1 MRIFKLDFLTWNQ
14 FFSNKILGIYF
25 YNIEISTKKIQNQV
39 QIKKKSEKD
48 KNIIF
53 LIYSLSKQVK
63 RAISI

>member
-1 MRIFKLDFLTWNQ
+1 MRILKLVFLTWNQ
-14 FFSNKILGIYF
+14 FFFNKLLGIYF